1 MCSEYGYKP
10 AEVEANLGPANMWTL
25 GVGGDGGGGCDER
38 PEPNTCI
45 D

>member
-25 GVGGDGGGGCDER
+25 WGGGGGR
-38 PEPNTCI
+38 PGPNTYI